1 MQSSD
6 QQGQMREILEKF
18 PNILATE
25 PGKTTLINHC
35 KPTTDC
41 ATIRQRPYRIPF
53 TYQDEVMKE
62 LNEMERAGI
71 IKESDS
77 PWAAPMVVVKKKDGK
92 LRICIDYRKLNQVT
106 QVDAYPMPRIE
117 DLMDP
122 VGQSQF
128 ITTLDLAKDYWQ
140 VPVAT

>member
-1 MQSSD
+1 
-6 QQGQMREILEKF
+6 
-18 PNILATE
+18 
-25 PGKTTLINHC
+25 
-35 KPTTDC
+35 
-41 ATIRQRPYRIPF
+41 
-53 TYQDEVMKE
+53 MKE
-62 LNEMERAGI
+62 LNEIERAGI

-117 DLMDP
+117 DLLDS

-128 ITTLDLAKDYWQ
+128 ITTLDLAKGYWQ
-140 VPVAT
+140 VPVATEDQPKTAFITPEGLYEFTTMPFGLRGAPAIPFNVSWIKFFSELKHTMEYTLITS